1 MEEGVTRRTISLAL
15 RDAGVDR
22 PYPLTGTLE
31 QTAAHND
38 FIEDNERLAE
48 IEWAFGEDASEWLD
62 KFAVQMTDDITH
74 MDENN
79 EHIPDNVLAEAESK
93 NTWGRIGLFDEDE
106 LLERV
111 EMHLSELT
119 QNNSNAEELEERI
132 EERRLRLEAKIAKL
146 NPDALAHLRQHRR
159 EVMLHFK
166 ENNPEAYKHMMER
179 RMEHISKL
187 EKENPELA
195 AKMKKLYKLDDIAGD
210 YSSVKE
216 R

>member
-1 MEEGVTRRTISLAL
+1 
-15 RDAGVDR
+15 
-22 PYPLTGTLE
+22 
-31 QTAAHND
+31 
-38 FIEDNERLAE
+38 
-48 IEWAFGEDASEWLD
+48 
-62 KFAVQMTDDITH
+62 MTDDITH
-74 MDENN
+74 IDENS

-111 EMHLSELT
+111 EMHLSGLT
-119 QNNSNAEELEERI
+119 QNNSNAEALEERI